1 MKAIVARR
9 YGPPDV
15 LELRTAEPDPAP
27 AAGQVLVRVAA
38 AGINFADLLMRLGL
52 YTNSPKPPF
61 IPGLEASGTV
71 EAVGAGVPSRRIGE
85 RVAVLSFGGAYA
97 EKLAIRA
104 DQAVPIPADMTF
116 EDAAAL
122 PVNYLTAYHSLIY
135 MARLRPHER
144 VLIHAAA
151 GGVGVAAIEL
161 AKIVGA
167 EIIGTASASKHDFL
181 RARGVAHRIDYRTQ
195 DFEAEVRRLSDGRG
209 VDVIL
214 DAVGGDSFRK
224 SYRLLAPA
232 GRLIVFGLSDAV
244 RRHGR
249 SLSSLWA
256 LLKTPWFHPLP
267 MIGENRAVIGV
278 HIGTLGR
285 AHPALVREELAE
297 LFRFYSEGRIKSY
310 IGKTFP
316 LAQAAAAHRFIHD
329 RQNIGKV
336 LLIP

>member
-1 MKAIVARR
+1 MKAIVACR

-15 LELRTAEPDPAP
+15 LEVRELPDPAP
-27 AAGQVLVRVAA
+27 AAGQVLVRVPAV
-38 AGINFADLLMRLGL
+38 GINFADLLMRLGL

-61 IPGLEASGTV
+61 IPGLEASGTI
-71 EAVGAGVPSRRIGE
+71 EAVGPGVPARRIGE

-97 EKLAIRA
+97 EKIVIRA
-104 DQAVPIPADMTF
+104 EQAAPIPTGMTF

-135 MARLRPHER
+135 MARLRPNER

-151 GGVGVAAIEL
+151 GGVGLAAIEL
-161 AKIVGA
+161 AKMVGA

-181 RARGVAHRIDYRTQ
+181 RACGVRHLIDYRTQ
-195 DFEAEVRRLSDGRG
+195 NFETEVRRITNGRG
-209 VDVIL
+209 VDVVL

-232 GRLIVFGLSDAV
+232 GRLIVFGLSQAV
-244 RRHGR
+244 PRPGR
-249 SLSSLWA
+249 SLRSLWA
-256 LLKTPWFHPLP
+256 LLKTPRFHPLP

-278 HIGTLGR
+278 HIGTLAR
-285 AHPALVREELAE
+285 ANPALVRDELAE
-297 LFRFYSEGRIKSY
+297 LFRFYSEGRIKPY
-310 IGKTFP
+310 VGKTFP
-316 LAQAAAAHRFIHD
+316 LAEAAAAHRFIHD

-336 LLIP
+336 LLSP